1 MTNLLG
7 LVSIRGL
14 NKKHLLNMMVN
25 RLEIAYPTLSEIEI
39 DKQKEELVQ
48 LKYIEYHKGVVIKID
63 FRNDVVDS
71 FLYNRGTNANRL
83 EQIVA
88 VLRNHEEIQQLKN
101 KKQRILN

>member
-7 LVSIRGL
+7 LVCIRGL
-14 NKKHLLNMMVN
+14 NKTQLLRMMVN
-25 RLEIAYPTLSEIEI
+25 RTEIVYPTQCEIAN
-39 DKQKEELVQ
+39 DKQKEEPEQ
-48 LKYIEYHKGVVIKID
+48 LKFIEYHNGVVIKID

-88 VLRNHEEIQQLKN
+88 LLRKHEEIKA
-101 KKQRILN
+101 